1 MPAFDPL
8 PPLVTGQTYDLLFTI
23 NSSLLVLTWGHYK
36 SLHFR
41 RSPYLQIAGN
51 QAILHPM
58 NPSLY
63 AVTESTLAVGVDHLI
78 RAVFFSHVRKA
89 AVPLQNVG
97 GRVVKEHY
105 EAGIAVI
112 SCRLK

>member
-1 MPAFDPL
+1 M
-8 PPLVTGQTYDLLFTI
+8 
-23 NSSLLVLTWGHYK
+23 K
-36 SLHFR
+36 
-41 RSPYLQIAGN
+41 
-51 QAILHPM
+51 
-58 NPSLY
+58 PSLY

-105 EAGIAVI
+105 EAGIAVMPLIMLINRQIVYEI
-112 SCRLK
+112 SLRKYRTIWVAA